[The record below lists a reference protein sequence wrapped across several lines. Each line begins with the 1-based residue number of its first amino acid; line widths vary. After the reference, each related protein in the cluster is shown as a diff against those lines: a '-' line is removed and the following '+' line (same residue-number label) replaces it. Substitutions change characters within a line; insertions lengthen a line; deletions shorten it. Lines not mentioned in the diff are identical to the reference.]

1 MQGEFEESMV
11 RTLWCFDAC
20 ASRANGQ
27 DVDEEAAWWG
37 VEFAV
42 IDVQLRQSLGTQSR
56 SIGTR
61 REVFAALIE
70 LCAAAVQ

>member
-1 MQGEFEESMV
+1 MDQLLTWGRLFNMQGEFEESMV

-27 DVDEEAAWWG
+27 DVDEKAAWWG

-42 IDVQLRQSLGTQSR
+42 IDV
-56 SIGTR
+56 
-61 REVFAALIE
+61 
-70 LCAAAVQ
+70 